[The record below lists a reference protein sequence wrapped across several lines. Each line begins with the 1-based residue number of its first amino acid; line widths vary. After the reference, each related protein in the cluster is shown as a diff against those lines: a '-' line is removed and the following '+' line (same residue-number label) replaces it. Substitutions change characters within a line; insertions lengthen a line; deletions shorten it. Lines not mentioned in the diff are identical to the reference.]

1 MGCIVDCD
9 ERGISMR
16 VERDAMGE
24 RTVPE
29 DVYWGIHTAR
39 SIENFPISGLS
50 YPPEMPRAIGAV
62 KAAAAQANV
71 ELSVLDP
78 EIGNLIVQAAREVMD
93 GIFDSQFPVDV
104 YQAGAGTSFNMNAN
118 EVIANRALLLAGE
131 PRGNYKKIGP
141 NDHVNMSQSTN
152 DVFPTTLRVAA
163 LWKLERELY
172 PAAERLRDAFASKSK
187 EFADILTA
195 GRTHLQDAVP
205 ITLGQEFG
213 GYAEAIG
220 RAVESVREASRA
232 LTRVNLGA
240 TAVGTG
246 INTPPGY
253 QETAVVRLAEL
264 TGLPLKPAENLFE
277 ITQSAA
283 DFSLVSSSLRLLAL
297 EMIRISNDLRLLSS
311 GPRTGIA
318 EIRLPAVQPGSSIMP
333 GKVNPSIPEMVDM
346 VGFQVVGN
354 DMTIALAAQA
364 GQLELNVMLPV
375 AAYNLLQSVRILSR
389 AALILSERCVEGIT
403 ANIETAGRYAEKSEA
418 IVTALS
424 PHIGY
429 LRAAE
434 IAKEASNSNRSIKEI
449 VLERELMEE
458 TELDRLLDLRAM
470 TGRRG
475 ER

>member
-1 MGCIVDCD
+1 
-9 ERGISMR
+9 MR
-16 VERDAMGE
+16 VERDALGE

-29 DVYWGIHTAR
+29 DVYWGIHTER

-50 YPPEMPRAIGAV
+50 YPSEMPRAIGAV
-62 KAAAAQANV
+62 KAAAAQANM
-71 ELSVLDP
+71 ELGVLDP
-78 EIGNLIVQAAREVMD
+78 EIGTPILQAAREVME
-93 GIFDSQFPVDV
+93 GIFDNQFPVDV

-118 EVIANRALLLAGE
+118 EVIANRALSLMDE
-131 PRGNYKKIGP
+131 PKGNYKKISP

-152 DVFPTTLRVAA
+152 DVFPTTLRIAT
-163 LWKLERELY
+163 LWKLEHEFY
-172 PAAERLRDAFASKSK
+172 PVLERLRGAFAAKSE

-213 GYAEAIG
+213 GYTATIG
-220 RAVESVREASRA
+220 RAIERIRESSNA
-232 LTRVNLGA
+232 LKRVNLGA

-246 INTPPGY
+246 INTQPGY
-253 QETAVVRLAEL
+253 QAIVVDRLSEL
-264 TGLPLKPAENLFE
+264 TGLGLKPAENLFE

-283 DFSLVSSSLRLLAL
+283 DFSLVSLTLRLLAL
-297 EMIRISNDLRLLSS
+297 EIIRISNDLRLLSS
-311 GPRTGIA
+311 GPKTGFA

-354 DMTIALAAQA
+354 DTTIALAAQA

-375 AAYNLLQSVRILSR
+375 VAYNLLQSIRILSR
-389 AALILSERCVEGIT
+389 AALVLASRCIEGIT
-403 ANIETAGRYAEKSEA
+403 ANRETAERYAEESEA

-429 LRAAE
+429 LRAAD
-434 IAKEASNSNRSIKEI
+434 IAKEALSSNKSIREI
-449 VLERELMEE
+449 ALEHELMDEE
-458 TELDRLLDLRAM
+458 ELDRVLDLRTM
-470 TGRRG
+470 TGRRAG
-475 ER
+475 S